1 MQGGGGQGDGGFGG
15 PPGLEGGMLA
25 GDGGAA
31 EGGFVDDSQ
40 GPDGTG
46 TNLSYFFNQAAQAV
60 VEPEAVQILEAPLAK
75 NGNGRFCESCH
86 DPHQAWQIDPVAVS
100 KAFTNGAPGVPS
112 NTAATS
118 NDDLDPLF
126 RTVDGTTTPNAD
138 VSTPAARTAA
148 YALLL
153 KKGLIRVGLPMPDKA
168 EFSLAAVD
176 DPYEY
181 ASANELSLFR
191 RPLPVMNV
199 RFLTTVMWDAR
210 QTDPCQTMT
219 SDLGSQADDANRT
232 HAQAKDPLTDAQKRW
247 VVDRERTI
255 YFAQNFDNAAGALD
269 QGGALGGPVKLQQQ
283 AFYFGINAF
292 PGPDPTGVPFTSKAF
307 TLFDVWASLS
317 GSDPQTAA
325 RQAVARGQALFN
337 TRTFAIAQVKGFN
350 DDLGMA
356 TVQGTCTTCHN
367 TPNVGNNSL
376 GLLMD
381 IGVSD
386 VARRTPSVPLYTFKN
401 DVTGE
406 TIQVTDP
413 GRGLITGAWK
423 DIGRFKVPTL
433 RGLPALAPY
442 FHDGSAATVMDAIDF
457 NDARFSIGLSD
468 SEKSDLAAFL
478 NSL

>member
-1 MQGGGGQGDGGFGG
+1 MTTGDSGGGF
-15 PPGLEGGMLA
+15 A
-25 GDGGAA
+25 T
-31 EGGFVDDSQ
+31 DDQ
-40 GPDGTG
+40 ATDETG
-46 TNLSYFFNQAAQAV
+46 TNLSYFFNQAVQAV
-60 VEPEAVQILEAPLAK
+60 VEPEAVQILESPFAN

-86 DPHQAWQIDPVAVS
+86 DPHQAWRLDPVAVS
-100 KAFTNGAPGVPS
+100 KAFANGVPGVPS
-112 NTAATS
+112 NTAAMS

-126 RTVDGTTTPNAD
+126 RTVDGTTSPNAD
-138 VSTPAARTAA
+138 VSTPAARTGA

-153 KKGLIRVGLPMPDKA
+153 KKGLIRVGVPVPDKT
-168 EFSLAAVD
+168 EFSLVAID
-176 DPYEY
+176 DPYQY
-181 ASANELSLFR
+181 ASAKELSLFR

-199 RFLTTVMWDAR
+199 KFLTTVMWDAR
-210 QTDPCQTMT
+210 QTAPCETLT
-219 SDLGSQADDANRT
+219 SDLGSQADDANRS
-232 HAQAKDPLTDAQKRW
+232 HAQAKDPLTDAQKQLI
-247 VVDRERTI
+247 VDRERTI

-269 QGGALGGPVKLQQQ
+269 QGGALGGPIHLQQQ

-292 PGPDPTGVPFTSKAF
+292 PGPDPKGVPFTPKAF
-307 TLFDVWASLS
+307 TLFDAWASLS
-317 GSDPQTAA
+317 GSDTQTAA

-337 TRTFAIAQVKGFN
+337 ARTFAIAGVKGFN

-356 TVQGTCTTCHN
+356 SVQGTCTTCHN

-386 VARRTPSVPLYTFKN
+386 VGRRTRDLPLYTFKN
-401 DVTGE
+401 DATGE

-457 NDARFSIGLSD
+457 NDARFSIGLTS

-478 NSL
+478 ISL